1 MRNHLV
7 RKRPLDHADMTRFDL
22 IMFVAVCSTAFVT
35 VLIRLV
41 G

>member
-7 RKRPLDHADMTRFDL
+7 RKRPLGHAGMTRFDL
-22 IMFVAVCSTAFVT
+22 IMFMAVCGTAFGT
-35 VLIRLV
+35 ALIRLV